1 MEGKRRHHGGQEK
14 APWWARE
21 DHQEKPDNRCPVIHS
36 RRGTG
41 GRQRG
46 RLNEEAKGETK
57 VGDQRVDQRRRLKG
71 EAKGGGQRE
80 GASLVTHDAM

>member
-1 MEGKRRHHGGQEK
+1 MEGKRRPSGKTRQQVSCYTQQTGDRGG
-14 APWWARE
+14 
-21 DHQEKPDNRCPVIHS
+21 
-36 RRGTG
+36 G
-41 GRQRG
+41 QRG
-46 RLNEEAKGETK
+46 RLKEEAKGETK